1 MRYLMAV
8 LGSLIL
14 IGFNVLG
21 NRYYVFRFKEKYDE
35 KFIRWILYIL
45 LGMAS
50 GFLFAMYQYGAP
62 KSIRMLCLIGGLV
75 VVAKIDKRKAIIP
88 NALLM
93 LLLMIRVVTYVIE
106 CICIHDLLLI
116 EMLTISALAG
126 GLLGGLIFFVAKLIS
141 PQGIGMGDVKL
152 FAVIGLYIGQSSIFI
167 AMILSLIVAMICGLY
182 QVFRKR
188 ITMKDSITFG
198 PYIAVG
204 TIIVMMIGV

>member
-1 MRYLMAV
+1 MRYLMSV

-35 KFIRWILYIL
+35 KFIRWILYVL
-45 LGMAS
+45 LGMVG
-50 GFLFAMYQYGAP
+50 GFLFTMYQYSAP
-62 KSIRMLCLIGGLV
+62 KSIRMLCLMGGLI
-75 VVAKIDKRKAIIP
+75 VVAKIDKQKTIIP
-88 NALLM
+88 NAILM
-93 LLLMIRVVTYVIE
+93 LLLMIRVVIYVIE
-106 CICIHDLLLI
+106 CICMHDLMLI
-116 EMLTISALAG
+116 EMLTISALVG
-126 GLLGGLIFFVAKLIS
+126 GLLGALIFFVAKLIF

-167 AMILSLIVAMICGLY
+167 AMILSLIVAMMCGLY